1 MKVREQAGA
10 SIPLWPAPIP
20 AAYDSRSRGPGM
32 HQIPPCSPFLL
43 FNNAVATA
51 TAFFTG
57 ATEGAENGIGWSSF
71 VRTDVAS
78 GGHVAHAAVFS
89 SLIARIASHADALRS
104 RSSRLPR

>member
-78 GGHVAHAAVFS
+78 GSPLLTPPFS
-89 SLIARIASHADALRS
+89 PLLSLES
-104 RSSRLPR
+104 PRMQTH